1 MEKTCDR
8 SAYGFHSN
16 CSTYTAF
23 ANAKPKLRHR
33 LRICGIPEVPDEFV
47 LVMKLLDKNAKMF
60 IPDSCLQPEKAIKI
74 IDKHADEGDALLSS
88 HYNASS
94 R

>member
-8 SAYGFHSN
+8 SAYVFHST

-33 LRICGIPEVPDEFV
+33 LLICGIPEGSDESV
-47 LVMKLLDKNAKMF
+47 LVIKLLDRNAKMF
-60 IPDSCLQPEKAIKI
+60 IPESCLAV
-74 IDKHADEGDALLSS
+74 HG
-88 HYNASS
+88 
-94 R
+94 

>member
-8 SAYGFHSN
+8 SAHIFHSN

-33 LRICGIPEVPDEFV
+33 LLICGIPEGPDEFV
-47 LVMKLLDKNAKMF
+47 LVMKLLDKNAKIF
-60 IPDSCLQPEKAIKI
+60 IPDSCLQSGKDIKI
-74 IDKHADEGDALLSS
+74 VDIHADVRDDLLSS